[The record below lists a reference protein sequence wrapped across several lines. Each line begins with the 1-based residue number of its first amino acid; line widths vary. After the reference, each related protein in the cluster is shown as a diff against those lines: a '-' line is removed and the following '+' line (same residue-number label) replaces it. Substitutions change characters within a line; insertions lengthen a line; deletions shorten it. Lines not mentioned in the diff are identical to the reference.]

1 MSTTPID
8 HVAFEHLGAVYFT
21 EESTFGTTGAQL
33 RRAAPVG
40 DSVETTA
47 TQVLVDAMKL
57 SPVPYDAVTPMAG
70 DKGGTVN
77 FSYYLQPPA
86 TLLDETGTLPTD
98 VTMPGRIPL
107 RVVFGGESI
116 PDVGTQAATPTSSTE
131 FTVDS
136 GDGADFPAGQI
147 IAVANASNGLE
158 VAQVRSRSTDTLT
171 VYPALSGTP
180 ASNADVVQMVC
191 YYPTRTNSRS
201 MSVSAS
207 SRDTS
212 RQYTFNGLNGSCALR
227 FERNALALAQFTL
240 NAATFTGPSSQ
251 GLSVARSEDPAGSPL
266 AVRNAI
272 VWLQPVA
279 TTTRVDTAIDTVAME
294 LNFGNIHLTSLTGTL
309 EGKRAVARGE
319 GLVQAFAKIT
329 LEMPDNADVFS
340 WFDAGTELHFSLIVR
355 AGAAASRRHVV
366 VMAPQCVI
374 ESIPERFKGEGNLTK
389 LRVVLRTKINEQC
402 SGTLDNEELAQAPF
416 ILALG

>member
-8 HVAFEHLGAVYFT
+8 HVAFEHLGAVYFS
-21 EESTFGTTGAQL
+21 EESTFGTTGSNL

-57 SPVPYDAVTPMAG
+57 SPVPFDAVTPMAG

-77 FSYYLQPPA
+77 FRYYLQPSA
-86 TLLDETGTLPTD
+86 TLLDELGTLPTD
-98 VTMPGRIPL
+98 ATMPGRIPL

-116 PDVGTQAATPTSSTE
+116 PDVGTQAATPTSATA

-136 GDGADFPAGQI
+136 GDGANFPAGQI
-147 IAVANASNGLE
+147 IAVANTSNGLE
-158 VAQVRSRSTDTLT
+158 VAQVRSRSTDDLT

-180 ASNADVVQMVC
+180 ASNADVIQMVC
-191 YYPTRTNSRS
+191 FYPTRTNSRS

-207 SRDTS
+207 SRNAQ
-212 RQYTFNGLNGSCALR
+212 RQYTFNGLNGGCVLR
-227 FERNALALAQFTL
+227 FERNSLAVAEFAL

-251 GLSVARSEDPAGSPL
+251 SLSVARSEDPAGSPL

-272 VWLQPVA
+272 VLLQAVS
-279 TTTRVDTAIDTVAME
+279 TTTRVDTAVDKVDIS

-319 GLVQAFAKIT
+319 GLVQSFAKIT

-340 WFDAGTELHFSLIVR
+340 WFDSGTELNFTLIIR

-389 LRVVLRTKINEQC
+389 LRVVLRAKISEQC
-402 SGTLDNEELAQAPF
+402 TGTLDNEELAQAPLV
-416 ILALG
+416 LALG

>member
-1 MSTTPID
+1 
-8 HVAFEHLGAVYFT
+8 
-21 EESTFGTTGAQL
+21 
-33 RRAAPVG
+33 
-40 DSVETTA
+40 
-47 TQVLVDAMKL
+47 
-57 SPVPYDAVTPMAG
+57 
-70 DKGGTVN
+70 
-77 FSYYLQPPA
+77 
-86 TLLDETGTLPTD
+86 
-98 VTMPGRIPL
+98 
-107 RVVFGGESI
+107 
-116 PDVGTQAATPTSSTE
+116 
-131 FTVDS
+131 
-136 GDGADFPAGQI
+136 
-147 IAVANASNGLE
+147 
-158 VAQVRSRSTDTLT
+158 
-171 VYPALSGTP
+171 
-180 ASNADVVQMVC
+180 
-191 YYPTRTNSRS
+191 

-329 LEMPDNADVFS
+329 LEMPDNADVFT

-416 ILALG
+416 VLALG